1 MKCSKCVTSIAG
13 AIFSVHDHESIIAF
27 HSAIHKENT
36 YERRFELRP
45 ILRNVTEFDSFV
57 TEKIGAEIKLTS
69 PVRRWGLFLPPSGP
83 LIRFHVQS
91 AIRMLHL
98 SLALFE

>member
-1 MKCSKCVTSIAG
+1 M
-13 AIFSVHDHESIIAF
+13 HDHESIIAF

-69 PVRRWGLFLPPSGP
+69 PSQKPLGALPTSKRLAHPLSRAVSQTNAPSVPGSIPIKIDLFPCT
-83 LIRFHVQS
+83 
-91 AIRMLHL
+91 
-98 SLALFE
+98 LF